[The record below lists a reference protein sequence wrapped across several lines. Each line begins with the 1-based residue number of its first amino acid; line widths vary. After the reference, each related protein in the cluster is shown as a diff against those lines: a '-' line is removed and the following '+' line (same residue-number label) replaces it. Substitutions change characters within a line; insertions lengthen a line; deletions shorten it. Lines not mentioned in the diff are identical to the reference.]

1 MRHDKTRRADQV
13 RRDPQQHFALGQRFR
28 DQPELVLL
36 EIAQAAMYQLAAGR
50 AGMSGEVVFLHQQD
64 GEPAPGCISGDPG
77 AVDAPTDDQKIVAF
91 HK

>member
-1 MRHDKTRRADQV
+1 
-13 RRDPQQHFALGQRFR
+13 
-28 DQPELVLL
+28 
-36 EIAQAAMYQLAAGR
+36 
-50 AGMSGEVVFLHQQD
+50 MSGEVVFLHQQD